1 MGVVTRSQHAEES
14 AMLRCQVDELNK
26 NTVTLI
32 AQAEKLIQESEKL
45 SARIKALET
54 PAQSHSPRLST
65 H

>member
-1 MGVVTRSQHAEES
+1 
-14 AMLRCQVDELNK
+14 MLRCQVDELNK

>member
-1 MGVVTRSQHAEES
+1 
-14 AMLRCQVDELNK
+14 MLRCQIDELNK

-32 AQAEKLIQESEKL
+32 AQAKKLIQESEKL

-54 PAQSHSPRLST
+54 PSQSQSPRLST